1 MHQPAF
7 PFSVLDA
14 VLVGRAPHLGF
25 LESPKKSDYE
35 IAEAA
40 IEAMDITHL
49 AQRPYTEL
57 SGGERQLV
65 VFARVMAQQPSLL
78 LLDEPTAHL
87 DFGNQIRV
95 LRLVEELASAGLPVI
110 MTSHFPDHTFL
121 VGSKVAVMK
130 KGEFLAFGP
139 PSEVV
144 TDQNLEA
151 IYNSK
156 VSVKEINGHAGYR
169 ACIPVKSELDCVCN
183 KKHLLDMLYKPRATH
198 QHSNGKE
205 ETQKTERLHKT

>member
-25 LESPKKSDYE
+25 LESPKKTDYE
-35 IAEAA
+35 IAKAA
-40 IEAMDITHL
+40 IEAMDISHL

-130 KGEFLAFGP
+130 NGEFLAFGP

-144 TDQNLEA
+144 TNQNMEA

-156 VSVKEINGHAGYR
+156 VSVIEVNGHDGHR
-169 ACIPVKSELDCVCN
+169 VCIPVKSDLDCICN
-183 KKHLLDMLYKPRATH
+183 KKNLLDMLYNPNSAQPRK
-198 QHSNGKE
+198 NDKE
-205 ETQKTERLHKT
+205 ETQKTVPLCKA